1 MRYVGE
7 RESIPHALD
16 LEMAQ
21 KCESSWRTSLHEWN
35 GLLANKVVVRAKGR
49 KNLELTEIL
58 GKRESGASLGRRAKK
73 RTNEEQ
79 RH

>member
-1 MRYVGE
+1 M
-7 RESIPHALD
+7 
-16 LEMAQ
+16 
-21 KCESSWRTSLHEWN
+21 
-35 GLLANKVVVRAKGR
+35 RAKGR

-79 RH
+79 RHGSSYRYVEIEADHEGRTCYGDKVPKRTRIHNMKKKSRKESK